1 MIDPKEDSLSQFAD
15 WYLNSGDIKRIYA
28 PHNDPLLFIDGV
40 SGVVLYRRDNF
51 QVELFICEPNVDIP
65 VHTHPNVDSFELFLC
80 GMEFTHNGK
89 HAIDHEQSLEEIDG
103 MPRYA
108 YTTIRVRPN
117 DPHGALSSK
126 NGGSFLSIQHWL
138 NGKPPTHVSS
148 DWDGKTFMGES
159 HKKQTGL

>member
-28 PHNDPLLFIDGV
+28 PHNDQLLFIDGV

-80 GMEFTHNGK
+80 GMEFTHNCK
-89 HAIDHEQSLEEIDG
+89 HAIDH
-103 MPRYA
+103 
-108 YTTIRVRPN
+108 
-117 DPHGALSSK
+117 
-126 NGGSFLSIQHWL
+126 
-138 NGKPPTHVSS
+138 
-148 DWDGKTFMGES
+148 
-159 HKKQTGL
+159 